1 MKLLSSIPRSSAVA
15 KFVVIGCLAGLLG
28 ACGGGGS
35 QGSSNQ
41 PSPPPA
47 TQPVV
52 NIFAGVVGA
61 TGAVNGTTGT
71 AQFNAPQGLATD
83 AAGDVFIADTAN
95 YTIRKVSNGVV
106 STFAGTPGQAG
117 SADGPG
123 NVANGALFAGPWMIA
138 SDRAGNLYVTD
149 QGSNGAGAVI
159 RKITPAAQVTTLTN
173 AATGTAIQTDGGGA
187 IAVDSNSNVYVFTS
201 TPTQPSVLEQ
211 ITPAGQVNLISLT
224 AMLGGAPMALVNPQA
239 IAIDSANNIYVSDDD
254 LNEDAGALYK
264 ITLTGTNGVV
274 TTLAGSTA
282 VSGATDGPGNVA
294 SFNGLDA
301 LALDGAG
308 NVFASDYN
316 NGTIRE
322 ISPAGVVSTLAG
334 IPGQNGLVTGP
345 LPAPLPDI
353 GALLL
358 FGQSL
363 YASDLDDNVIL
374 SISPVQ

>member
-1 MKLLSSIPRSSAVA
+1 MKLISSIPRSSAAA
-15 KFVVIGCLAGLLG
+15 KLVVIGSLAGFLG

-41 PSPPPA
+41 PSPPPV

-61 TGAVNGTTGT
+61 TGAVNGTAGT

-83 AAGDVFIADTAN
+83 AAGDIFIADTAN

-123 NVANGALFAGPWMIA
+123 NAALFAGPWMIA
-138 SDRAGNLYVTD
+138 ADRAGNLYVTD

-201 TPTQPSVLEQ
+201 TPTQPSVLAQ
-211 ITPAGQVNLISLT
+211 ITPAGQMNLIPLT
-224 AMLGGAPMALVNPQA
+224 AMSGGAPMALVNPQA
-239 IAIDSANNIYVSDDD
+239 IAIDSANNLYVSDDD
-254 LNEDAGALYK
+254 LNQDAGALYK
-264 ITLTGTNGVV
+264 IVLNGTNGVV

-294 SFNGLDA
+294 SFNGLDT
-301 LALDGAG
+301 LALDGSG

-316 NGTIRE
+316 NSTIRE
-322 ISPAGVVSTLAG
+322 ISFGGVVSTLAG
-334 IPGQNGLVTGP
+334 IAGQTNLVTGP

-353 GALLL
+353 GALVL

>member
-15 KFVVIGCLAGLLG
+15 KLVVIGSLTGLLG

-61 TGAVNGTTGT
+61 TGAVNGPAGT

-83 AAGDVFIADTAN
+83 AAGDIFIADTAN

-117 SADGPG
+117 SADGAG
-123 NVANGALFAGPWMIA
+123 NAALFAGPWMIA
-138 SDRAGNLYVTD
+138 SDRVGNLYVTD
-149 QGSNGAGAVI
+149 QGSNGGGAVI
-159 RKITPAAQVTTLTN
+159 RKITPAGQVTTLAN

-201 TPTQPSVLEQ
+201 TPTQPSVLAQ
-211 ITPAGQVNLISLT
+211 ITPAGQMNLISLT
-224 AMLGGAPMALVNPQA
+224 AITGGAPMALVNPQA
-239 IAIDSANNIYVSDDD
+239 IAIDSANNLYVSDDD
-254 LNEDAGALYK
+254 LSADAGALYK
-264 ITLTGTNGVV
+264 ITLNGTNGVA

-282 VSGATDGPGNVA
+282 VSGATDGPGNIA

-301 LALDGAG
+301 LALDGSG

-316 NGTIRE
+316 NSTIRE

-334 IPGQNGLVTGP
+334 IPGQTNLVTGP

-353 GALLL
+353 GALVL

>member
-1 MKLLSSIPRSSAVA
+1 MKLLSSTPRSSAVA
-15 KFVVIGCLAGLLG
+15 KLVVIGSLAGLLG

-35 QGSSNQ
+35 QASSNQ
-41 PSPPPA
+41 PSPPPV

-61 TGAVNGTTGT
+61 TGTVDGPASN
-71 AQFNAPQGLATD
+71 AQFNAPQGLAAD
-83 AAGDVFIADTAN
+83 AAGDIFIADTDN

-123 NVANGALFAGPWMIA
+123 NAALFAGPWMIA

-173 AATGTAIQTDGGGA
+173 AATGTAIQTDGEGA

-201 TPTQPSVLEQ
+201 TPTQPSVLAQ

-224 AMLGGAPMALVNPQA
+224 AMSGGAPMALVNPQA

-264 ITLTGTNGVV
+264 ITLNGTTGIV

-334 IPGQNGLVTGP
+334 IPGQNCLFTGP

-353 GALLL
+353 GALL
-358 FGQSL
+358 FVGQSL
-363 YASDLDDNVIL
+363 YASDLDDNIIL
-374 SISPVQ
+374 SISPLQ

>member
-1 MKLLSSIPRSSAVA
+1 MKLLSSTPRSSAVA
-15 KFVVIGCLAGLLG
+15 KLVVTGSLGGLLG

-35 QGSSNQ
+35 QASSNQ

-61 TGAVNGTTGT
+61 TGSVNGPAGT
-71 AQFNAPQGLATD
+71 AQFNAPQGLASD
-83 AAGDVFIADTAN
+83 AAGDIFVADTAN

-106 STFAGTPGQAG
+106 STVAGTPGQAG
-117 SADGPG
+117 SVDGPG
-123 NVANGALFAGPWMIA
+123 NAALFAGPWMIA

-149 QGSNGAGAVI
+149 QGINGTGAVI

-173 AATGTAIQTDGGGA
+173 AATGLAIQTDSGGA
-187 IAVDSNSNVYVFTS
+187 IAVDSNSNVYIFTS
-201 TPTQPSVLEQ
+201 TLTQLSVLAQ

-224 AMLGGAPMALVNPQA
+224 SMSGGAPMALVNPQA
-239 IAIDSANNIYVSDDD
+239 LAIDSANNIYVSDDD

-264 ITLTGTNGVV
+264 ITLNGTNGVV

-308 NVFASDYN
+308 DVFASDYN
-316 NGTIRE
+316 NGTIRG

-334 IPGQNGLVTGP
+334 IPGQNGLFTGP

-363 YASDLDDNVIL
+363 YASDLDDNIIL
-374 SISPVQ
+374 SISPLQ